1 MMRDRW
7 CGDLMAKS
15 KKTGWP
21 KKTREIQTAIVD
33 STRWNAFRFRSGD
46 IVIDTFGKSGTT
58 WMQQIVGQLVLDS
71 PEGVSAAGASP
82 WLDMRIFPLDETLAA
97 LEAQKHRRFIKT
109 HLPVDALVFSPRVKY
124 IYVGRDAR
132 DIVWSA
138 YNHQAGFTEEALGT
152 FNETPGRVGPRIT
165 HPPCDVRDYYLHFLE
180 FDDLPGFEFGG
191 LWAHTQG
198 WWNIRH
204 LPNVL
209 LVHFNDLKADM
220 EREIRRVARFL
231 EIDVPEPKWQ
241 SILGRCSFDYMR
253 EASMKLDVLDKFFK
267 GGGATFIHKG
277 TNGRWKDVLSPAEI
291 ARCDEVAARHLTP
304 DCALW
309 LRTGKVPVKRATT
322 ARSHPARRKPA
333 AKVAAG
339 ASRSSRPRA
348 KRRRRTSAR

>member
-1 MMRDRW
+1 
-7 CGDLMAKS
+7 MAKT
-15 KKTGWP
+15 KKNGWP

-33 STRWNAFRFRSGD
+33 STRWNDFKFRAD
-46 IVIDTFGKSGTT
+46 DVVIDTFGKSGTT
-58 WMQQIVGQLVLDS
+58 WTQQIVGQLVLDA
-71 PEGVSAAGASP
+71 PDGVSAAGESP
-82 WLDMRIFPLDETLAA
+82 WLDMRISPLDDLMAA

-109 HLPVDALVFSPRVKY
+109 HLPVDALVFSPRAKY

-138 YNHQAGFTEEALGT
+138 YNHQAGFTQEALDA
-152 FNETPGRVGPRIT
+152 FNEMPGRVGPRIT

-180 FDDLPGFEFGG
+180 FDDFPGFEFGG

-220 EREIRRVARFL
+220 EHEIRRIARFL
-231 EIDVPEPKWQ
+231 EVDVPESKWP
-241 SILGRCSFDYMR
+241 LVLEHCSFDYMR
-253 EASMKLDVLDKFFK
+253 EAATKVEILDKFFE
-267 GGGATFIHKG
+267 GGGRTFFHKG

-291 ARCDEVAARHLTP
+291 ARCDDVAARYLTP

-309 LRTGKVPVKRATT
+309 LKTGKVKRKRAAAKRAHPGRRT
-322 ARSHPARRKPA
+322 AA
-333 AKVAAG
+333 AKVAARG
-339 ASRSSRPRA
+339 PSRSSRPTA